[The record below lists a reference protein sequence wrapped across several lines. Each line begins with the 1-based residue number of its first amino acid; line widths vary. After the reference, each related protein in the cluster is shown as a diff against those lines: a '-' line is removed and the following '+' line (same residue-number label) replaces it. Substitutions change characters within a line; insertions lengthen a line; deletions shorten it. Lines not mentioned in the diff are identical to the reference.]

1 MLMLTRALRRVAGGL
16 TLCLLVL
23 APPPSR
29 LAAAQEPE
37 AYRSARAELAA
48 GDTAAALKLLRN
60 LTKSAPDYAPGWG
73 LLGSVLTDIAS
84 GVETD
89 FRQRLEADKALRRA
103 LQLDG
108 NNPAYLMA
116 LGSLMRKQ
124 QIYLDARRVL
134 NRAADAVEKYPEKIE
149 PEEQAQ
155 LWFQLGLFYEDV
167 YLDTRDLVF
176 VPDLP
181 VQTADCGG
189 LGSFCLNFT
198 RPKVFNE
205 HFRNAASLTQFGDDD
220 LQRTVDAFRRA
231 LDALPTHAPAF
242 RRLAVHLI
250 ERDDY
255 GEARRLAQRFQRE
268 SPDDPW
274 GYMTLGLVYQRTGQ
288 DSLSQ
293 VEFEKGLAL
302 AGPDIADH
310 YQSVSTILRE
320 SQAEEY
326 EGANEIARR
335 QLEAV
340 LWRKSDPLYLTA
352 ANEVRVAHLGR
363 VAFADLW
370 FEDPS
375 VGRWGADTEQGQIY
389 VRYGPPQHI
398 WQVQRDASRE
408 ISTMEAFETR
418 QTAAKAGGR
427 WIFWNYGWELPNF
440 IFEKQLR
447 YRRAKHMFSSSSKH
461 MEEDAREIQPAVYS
475 TSFELHQYPVQI
487 ARFRGAADSIVEV
500 DFYSEVPGDKLL
512 EQADTVELGLFV
524 FGGPEHSELYRRTLD
539 APITP
544 SPKALTYSLPLAGG
558 RYTVSLEARAR
569 DGSAAVQRGDIEV
582 VDFRDGQLALSDL
595 VLATSVTPKSEAP
608 SERRDFAIQ
617 VNRRSVFDADL
628 VVAVYWEVYGLATDD
643 EGFADY
649 RVELSVT
656 DAEGKGVLARVARAF
671 GFGEDEQIE
680 LTYDRVVR
688 FNGERVPEYLSLDLF
703 DAEAGRY
710 RLRIRVSDRN
720 AEVVASAEREFQL
733 IRQE

>member
-1 MLMLTRALRRVAGGL
+1 MPTLGPVVRRRCCGLALG
-16 TLCLLVL
+16 LLVL
-23 APPPSR
+23 ALPTYG

-48 GDTAAALKLLRN
+48 GDTAAALELLRK
-60 LTKSAPDYAPGWG
+60 LTKAAPDYAPGWG

-335 QLEAV
+335 QLEAL

-461 MEEDAREIQPAVYS
+461 LEEDAREIQPAVYS

-500 DFYSEVPGDKLL
+500 DFYSEVPGDQLL

-582 VDFRDGQLALSDL
+582 VNFRDGQLALSDL

>member
-1 MLMLTRALRRVAGGL
+1 
-16 TLCLLVL
+16 
-23 APPPSR
+23 
-29 LAAAQEPE
+29 
-37 AYRSARAELAA
+37 
-48 GDTAAALKLLRN
+48 
-60 LTKSAPDYAPGWG
+60 
-73 LLGSVLTDIAS
+73 
-84 GVETD
+84 
-89 FRQRLEADKALRRA
+89 
-103 LQLDG
+103 
-108 NNPAYLMA
+108 
-116 LGSLMRKQ
+116 
-124 QIYLDARRVL
+124 
-134 NRAADAVEKYPEKIE
+134 
-149 PEEQAQ
+149 
-155 LWFQLGLFYEDV
+155 
-167 YLDTRDLVF
+167 
-176 VPDLP
+176 
-181 VQTADCGG
+181 
-189 LGSFCLNFT
+189 
-198 RPKVFNE
+198 
-205 HFRNAASLTQFGDDD
+205 
-220 LQRTVDAFRRA
+220 
-231 LDALPTHAPAF
+231 
-242 RRLAVHLI
+242 
-250 ERDDY
+250 
-255 GEARRLAQRFQRE
+255 
-268 SPDDPW
+268 
-274 GYMTLGLVYQRTGQ
+274 
-288 DSLSQ
+288 
-293 VEFEKGLAL
+293 
-302 AGPDIADH
+302 
-310 YQSVSTILRE
+310 
-320 SQAEEY
+320 
-326 EGANEIARR
+326 
-335 QLEAV
+335 
-340 LWRKSDPLYLTA
+340 
-352 ANEVRVAHLGR
+352 
-363 VAFADLW
+363 
-370 FEDPS
+370 
-375 VGRWGADTEQGQIY
+375 
-389 VRYGPPQHI
+389 
-398 WQVQRDASRE
+398 
-408 ISTMEAFETR
+408 MEAFETR

-500 DFYSEVPGDKLL
+500 DFYSEVPGDQLL
-512 EQADTVELGLFV
+512 EQADTLELGLFV
-524 FGGPEHSELYRRTLD
+524 FGGPEHSELYRRTLN
-539 APITP
+539 APMTP
-544 SPKALTYSLPLAGG
+544 APKALTYSLPLANG

-582 VDFRDGQLALSDL
+582 VNFRDGQLALSDL